1 MRSRQIDDIP
11 APWGQRQPEETERV
25 ALPMHPWMGR
35 IPLYAGGTEVVVG
48 APWMVCADL
57 LAEVDD
63 RRPIVSL
70 RGLRS
75 LLTFLGSP
83 IDADDVGT
91 LEGFWRPLV
100 LITAG
105 TVVTVVKVAGSVMW
119 DYGGVVTS
127 NIRFALPD
135 GRTFILTTA
144 ASYGELAAQDAIRA
158 GKSPDPIVGLSWAD
172 IACAAMIVP
181 VDHPVATDV
190 GVRDALLARIE
201 RLANGLGPEPEK
213 EHFAPDTSPLR
224 LWDAGPP

>member
-1 MRSRQIDDIP
+1 MN
-11 APWGQRQPEETERV
+11 
-25 ALPMHPWMGR
+25 
-35 IPLYAGGTEVVVG
+35 
-48 APWMVCADL
+48 
-57 LAEVDD
+57 D

-83 IDADDVGT
+83 IDADDVAT

-105 TVVTVVKVAGSVMW
+105 TVVTVVKVAGSAMW

-127 NIRFALPD
+127 NIWFALPD

-158 GKSPDPIVGLSWAD
+158 GQTPEPIVGLTWAD
-172 IACAAMIVP
+172 IACAAMVVP
-181 VDHPVATDV
+181 WTIRWRPTW
-190 GVRDALLARIE
+190 RPDALRCGSTGSRTDWARSRSRCAS
-201 RLANGLGPEPEK
+201 RLTRRRCE
-213 EHFAPDTSPLR
+213 F
-224 LWDAGPP
+224 WDAGPQ